1 MKTKNNESE
10 NSDVK
15 DFNLVFIGHPVRKK
29 ENLKIEEEIYNISFD
44 GFKDTKHNE
53 DPFIWN
59 NNFLYSFCHANHA
72 LSADIRQ
79 KIKKEEVY
87 LVFVSKTGKN
97 SKIVEIDTIIKV
109 EEIYEWP
116 NKNKRFKGSLCSKI
130 FNGKV
135 IAHHLPKFLEGGGI
149 SEHNNKNLYTCVGDS
164 DGSFLPMKKDGDI
177 FIPFRFNESVSK
189 NLLELIKVTDN
200 EMYYVAK
207 RTSPRLITENKEN
220 TFNKVYEVVK
230 KLIEEENSSRGNPK
244 EDQRF
249 LKSYQIRNLD
259 KKNLFVIG
267 NGFDIAH
274 NIESQY
280 SKFRDFVFKLSNLDE
295 LDRNKIIEDEIE
307 AFEIPS
313 SVLNHDGEEI
323 YKTSELAAFYHSIIN
338 TISFKND
345 DPDWNEFEKSLGELN
360 LLSFASNDF
369 VDKHGNIEPLR
380 IASSVEEIVHNLKSV
395 YQIATF
401 KLFSE
406 WIRSLDTSHI
416 VTTKKTI
423 QKHIRDSYFLTFNY
437 THVLEDVYN
446 VENYQVCHI
455 HGSINE
461 NKFIVGHGK
470 DENLES
476 YAPNPLSVDDY
487 IIEIV
492 NEVKKD
498 TSKQYFE
505 NKTFFENLKDI
516 ENIYFIGFN
525 LSDENSVDSWYFKE
539 LFKELKDFN
548 VYFDSYHQDKINVF
562 KKTLK
567 TWGAEYNSTYVIN
580 TESNL
585 VLHNW
590 NEF

>member
-1 MKTKNNESE
+1 METIRDNEEEKKSCE
-10 NSDVK
+10 GINI
-15 DFNLVFIGHPVRKK
+15 VFIGHPIRVKQK
-29 ENLKIEEEIYNISFD
+29 LKIGNEVYNISFD

-59 NNFLYSFCHANHA
+59 DNFLYSFCHANHA

-87 LVFVSKTGKN
+87 LVFVSKTGRN
-97 SKIVEIDTIIKV
+97 SKIVEIDTIIKA

-116 NKNKRFKGSLCSKI
+116 NKNERFKESLCSKI

-200 EMYYVAK
+200 DMYYVAK
-207 RTSPRLITENKEN
+207 STSPRLITENKEN

-280 SKFRDFVFKLSNLDE
+280 SKFMDFVFKLSNLDE

-323 YKTSELAAFYHSIIN
+323 YNTAELAAFYHSVIN
-338 TISFKND
+338 TISFKNY
-345 DPDWNEFEKSLGELN
+345 DPEWKDFEKNLGELN
-360 LLSFASNDF
+360 ILSFTSTEF
-369 VDKHGNIEPLR
+369 VDKHGDIEPFR
-380 IASSVEEIVHNLKSV
+380 IASDVEEIVHNLKSA
-395 YQIATF
+395 YQTATF

-406 WIRSLDTSHI
+406 WIRSLDTSRI
-416 VTTKKTI
+416 VATKKTI

-437 THVLEDVYN
+437 TNVLEDVYN

-470 DENLES
+470 DEKLKNYEQ
-476 YAPNPLSVDDY
+476 NPFSVNDF

-492 NEVKKD
+492 NVMKKD
-498 TSKQYFE
+498 TSKHYVE
-505 NKTFFENLKDI
+505 NLTFFENLKDI

-525 LSDENSVDSWYFKE
+525 LSDENSVDSLYFKK
-539 LFKELKDFN
+539 LFKELKCFN
-548 VYFDSYHQDKINVF
+548 VYFDSYHQDEIDKF
-562 KKTLK
+562 KQTLE
-567 TWGAEYNSTYVIN
+567 TWGGQYNNSYVIN
-580 TESNL
+580 TERDK
-585 VLHNW
+585 VV
-590 NEF
+590 EP